1 MTQLTS
7 TDLFR
12 ALGHVTAILF
22 VPIVGGVVLG
32 IVLDRILDTSPAFA
46 LGCLA
51 VGSIGAVIGLVL
63 YIRIQTRA
71 LKRSRPDRLADD
83 QDT

>member
-32 IVLDRILDTSPAFA
+32 IVLDRILHTSPAIAF
-46 LGCLA
+46 GCLA
-51 VGSIGAVIGLVL
+51 GGRFVAAIGLAR
-63 YIRIQTRA
+63 YIRIQARA
-71 LKRSRPDRLADD
+71 LKRGRPDRLADD
-83 QDT
+83 QNT